1 MYGKLFQAQFSNSP
15 FPPKVNKSN
24 NPERRL
30 ACFPQTWILWAE
42 LELGSL
48 NCQDYFFL
56 PCTSQRKCYC
66 ASGSGGFLC
75 VKSRQFFVHL
85 LSTDAVSQNQLP
97 LGSLKTLSHMIRERG
112 CVCVCVCVCMY
123 VCMYQ
128 CMYHTHNSGLVCKEV
143 VLFWGHSVS
152 MVSMVNRW
160 PWSLKAEPLT
170 LEP

>member
-123 VCMYQ
+123 VCMYVLMSVYVIVCVCLCD
-128 CMYHTHNSGLVCKEV
+128 CMCLWVYVYMCVCIFASYNSPAK
-143 VLFWGHSVS
+143 
-152 MVSMVNRW
+152 
-160 PWSLKAEPLT
+160 
-170 LEP
+170 